1 MVVSHFDDNLCI
13 LLNVSLETRVEAIPG
28 LLHDLFDRLS
38 QQEIIPFKPDYCV
51 IDILSEVICCFFWLR
66 ARSIYVALVVRE
78 GPSEGIYT
86 DRSRQS
92 SGGHVLIEK

>member
-51 IDILSEVICCFFWLR
+51 IDIFSEVICFHYSFGLGQGQCMFTSSR
-66 ARSIYVALVVRE
+66 V
-78 GPSEGIYT
+78 GPLTVGK
-86 DRSRQS
+86 
-92 SGGHVLIEK
+92 SG